1 MGENVKEAN
10 AITVYDPGAIARP
23 ASPLAPVPAVAG
35 ADRTDERIVQMWVAG
50 RSPNTQEAYIADARR
65 LFEFV
70 GKSLSQITI
79 EDLQA
84 FAAELETQGLAPRT
98 RRRILAAIK
107 SLFSFASDGGIRHVR
122 YNVAAAIRLPK
133 AKENLNE
140 RILTEAQ
147 VSAMIAAAAAGR
159 NRAIVELLYLVGVR
173 AEELA
178 VLCWRDAKADGS
190 GGVLTVFG
198 KGEKTRHLRME
209 AAAWSMLSS
218 WRKGAGEDDPIFVSR
233 QGGQLSTVQ
242 IWRIVSGAAKKA
254 GLKASPH
261 WLRHSHAT
269 HAIDHGCDLWIL
281 QKSLGHASIDTTQ
294 QYVHSRPKQ
303 SSGAFV
309 KRVGEVESK
318 PEGAI
323 E

>member
-1 MGENVKEAN
+1 MGENVNEAN
-10 AITVYDPGAIARP
+10 AITVYEPGELSRP
-23 ASPLAPVPAVAG
+23 ASPLAPVPPAAG
-35 ADRTDERIVQMWVAG
+35 ENRTDERIVQMWLAG
-50 RSPNTQEAYIADARR
+50 RSANTREAYLADAKR
-65 LFEFV
+65 LFDSV
-70 GKSLSQITI
+70 GKPLNQITI

-84 FAAELETQGLAPRT
+84 FAAELERQGLAPRT
-98 RRRILAAIK
+98 RRRVLAAIK

-140 RILTEAQ
+140 RILTEPQ
-147 VSAMIAAAAAGR
+147 VSAMIAAAADGR

-173 AEELA
+173 AEELT

-233 QGGQLSTVQ
+233 QGGQGGRLSTVQ

-309 KRVGEVESK
+309 KRVQSE
-318 PEGAI
+318 A
-323 E
+323 